1 MGMSD
6 SLKGVV
12 VAGLSSGSGKTV
24 ATMALLRGLL
34 SRGFDIAPM
43 KCGPDFIDPRF
54 HEAVVPGPSH
64 NLDMY
69 FLSEDGLKKRYE
81 SSVSGKSGG
90 VVEGVMG
97 IFDGET
103 KRTSSADIART
114 LGLPVILVINAKGLA
129 ETISALVKGV
139 MAHDPALRI
148 LGVIG
153 TFTGSKRHG
162 DILKEALQKEGL
174 PPLLGTIDRNQSLA
188 LPERHLGLVGAGE
201 LAATGFLDGFLET
214 LDTKVL
220 PGLAWGVIEECFL
233 KTETKS
239 DILNSVSPSP
249 FFSTVSRSQKAIAPK
264 YRMGIAWDRAF
275 CFYYPEN
282 LEMLVDMGVSLVPFS
297 PIDDPSLPENLDGLL
312 FGGGYPELYAE
323 ELSRNQ
329 TMKESVRAFART
341 EAPIIGECGGFL
353 YLTKGPKNKE
363 DGAPSPEF
371 AGLFPLRFSMGE
383 KLRRLGYAE
392 VSHSGTGPFSD
403 ASGFV
408 RGHIFHYSFL
418 QKEPS
423 EDGCSMPAFVHGGED
438 EGLQIGNTIG
448 SYLHL
453 YFPSNPEYVGSLVAS
468 LARQAARRV
477 KSLSEK
483 EAF

>member
-1 MGMSD
+1 MSD
-6 SLKGVV
+6 PFKGVV

-24 ATMALLRGLL
+24 ATMAILRGLS
-34 SRGFDIAPM
+34 SRGFDVAPM

-54 HEAVVPGPSH
+54 HEAVASGPSF

-69 FLSEDGLKKRYE
+69 FLSGEGLKKRYE
-81 SSVSGKSGG
+81 ASTSGKSGG

-103 KRTSSADIART
+103 RGTATSDIART

-139 MAHDPALRI
+139 MIHDPTLRT
-148 LGVIG
+148 LGVIA

-162 DILKEALQKEGL
+162 DILREALEKESL
-174 PPLLGTIDRNQSLA
+174 PPLLGTIERNLALA

-201 LAATGFLDGFLET
+201 LAMTGFLDRFRET
-214 LDTKVL
+214 LDSEVL
-220 PGLAWGVIEECFL
+220 PGFSWEIIEEHFL
-233 KTETKS
+233 KL
-239 DILNSVSPSP
+239 DIKPEIRKNGDPAP
-249 FFSTVSRSQKAIAPK
+249 FFGDIHRSKKAMAAK
-264 YRMGIAWDRAF
+264 YRLGVAWDRAF
-275 CFYYPEN
+275 SFYYPEN
-282 LEMLVDMGVSLVPFS
+282 LEMLIEMGVLPVPFS
-297 PIDDPSLPENLDGLL
+297 PMEDSSLPENLDGLL

-329 TMKESVRAFART
+329 AMKESVRSFSRT
-341 EAPIIGECGGFL
+341 GAPVIGECGGFL
-353 YLTKGPKNKE
+353 YLTMGPKNKE
-363 DGAPSPEF
+363 DGTVLHDF
-371 AGLFPLRFSMGE
+371 AGLFPVGFVMGE

-392 VSHSGTGPFSD
+392 VSHPGSGPFSN

-418 QKEPS
+418 LKEPS
-423 EDGCSMPAFVHGGED
+423 EADCVSHAFLKGGEG
-438 EGLQIGNTIG
+438 EGMKVGNTIG

-453 YFPSNPEYVGSLVAS
+453 YFPSNPEYARSLVAS
-468 LARQAARRV
+468 LAQSSAN
-477 KSLSEK
+477 KLMSPS
-483 EAF
+483 